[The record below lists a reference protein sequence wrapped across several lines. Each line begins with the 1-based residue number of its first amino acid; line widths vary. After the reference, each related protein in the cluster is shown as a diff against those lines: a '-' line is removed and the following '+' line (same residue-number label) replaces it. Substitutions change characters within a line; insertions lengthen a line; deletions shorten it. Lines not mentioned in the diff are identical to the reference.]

1 MAENIRHPHH
11 PEPHR
16 VGHETTDVNIWAV
29 GRFGIGLVVMTLLS
43 VGLLI
48 GVFRF
53 FLDREAERDTREPKP
68 TAVFPHPQ
76 VLTNEPSNLARFR
89 AEQEKAITGYGWVD
103 QSKGVVRIPVDQA
116 IDMLLKKGLA
126 VRAQAA
132 AVAEVSMPT
141 ESGLGIPPRAEQ
153 EPKAHEEIRK

>member
-43 VGLLI
+43 IGLLI

-53 FLDREAERDTREPKP
+53 FQEREADRSTRDFNPVQ
-68 TAVFPHPQ
+68 VFPKPQ
-76 VLTNEPSNLARFR
+76 VLQDEPKNLETFRNEQK
-89 AEQEKAITGYGWVD
+89 QEVNGYGWVD

-116 IDMLLKKGLA
+116 MDLLLKKGLP

-132 AVAEVSMPT
+132 AVSEVSMPT
-141 ESGLGIPPRAEQ
+141 ESGLGIPPKAQE
-153 EPKAHEEIRK
+153 EPKAHEEVRK

>member
-11 PEPHR
+11 PEPRR

-29 GRFGIGLVVMTLLS
+29 GRFGVGLVIMTLLS
-43 VGLLI
+43 IGLLI

-53 FLDREAERDTREPKP
+53 FQQREDDRSIAHPNPIT
-68 TAVFPHPQ
+68 TFPYPQ

-89 AEQEKAITGYGWVD
+89 AEQEKDVTGYGWVD

-116 IDMLLKKGLA
+116 MDLLLKKGVP
-126 VRAQAA
+126 VRSQTVAA
-132 AVAEVSMPT
+132 SDVSMPT
-141 ESGLGIPPRAEQ
+141 ESGLGIPPKAQQQ
-153 EPKAHEEIRK
+153 EEVRK

>member
-29 GRFGIGLVVMTLLS
+29 GRFGVGLVVMTLLS
-43 VGLLI
+43 IGLLI

-53 FLDREAERDTREPKP
+53 FQQREEGRSTAEPNP
-68 TAVFPHPQ
+68 IAVFPHPQ
-76 VLTNEPSNLARFR
+76 VLTDEPKNLARFR
-89 AEQEKAITGYGWVD
+89 AEQEKDVTGYGWVD

-116 IDMLLKKGLA
+116 IDMLLKKGVP
-126 VRAQAA
+126 VRPQTAA
-132 AVAEVSMPT
+132 ASQVSMPT
-141 ESGLGIPPRAEQ
+141 ESGLGIPP
-153 EPKAHEEIRK
+153 KAQEEIRK